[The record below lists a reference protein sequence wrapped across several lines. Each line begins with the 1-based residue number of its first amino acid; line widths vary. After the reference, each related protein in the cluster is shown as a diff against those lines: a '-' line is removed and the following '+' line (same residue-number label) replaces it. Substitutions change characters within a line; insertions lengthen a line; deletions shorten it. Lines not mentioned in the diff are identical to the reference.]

1 MLKATITISDVYNGE
16 EHSWRQNNMSW

>member
-16 EHSWRQNNMSW
+16 EHSGRQNIMSW